1 MLPQMRPRFR
11 PQEIVRL
18 LRAPGEAGFPGAEGV
33 VAELAGPDE
42 SGTAWNVTLRLGGT
56 SDGDPLMTVSEL
68 ELESTGLAEDE
79 RGRRVPIGSIPSGEE
94 PRDRLELRLF
104 TEITDGID
112 AARIAETIEH
122 ELTSL
127 LGGATVTIEAERH
140 WAEPFNYELA
150 VGVLPHDD
158 PIEAIEILTEA
169 GGRGW
174 LACRDDGWRFEA
186 WWSSSGDLDAMLIVP
201 EVHAAEIAFIPWS
214 SPARR
219 PPEERPLVPVAVADE
234 PEEPEQ
240 QLDLDQ
246 ESGDA
251 EAGDEEP

>member
-1 MLPQMRPRFR
+1 MRPRFR

-18 LRAPGEAGFPGAEGV
+18 IRAPGEAGSPETEAV

-42 SGTAWNVTLRLGGT
+42 SGTGWNVTLRLGST
-56 SDGDPLMTVSEL
+56 ADGDKLMTMSEL
-68 ELESTGLAEDE
+68 ELEPTGLAEDE
-79 RGRRVPIGSIPSGEE
+79 RGRRVPLGTVPTPEE
-94 PRDRLELRLF
+94 LRDRLEVRLF

-122 ELTSL
+122 ELTTL

-150 VGVLPHDD
+150 VSILPHDD
-158 PIEAIEILTEA
+158 PIEALEILAEA
-169 GGRGW
+169 GGHGW
-174 LACRDDGWRFEA
+174 LACRDDGWRYDL
-186 WWSSSGDLDAMLIVP
+186 WWSSSRDLDAMLIVP

-219 PPEERPLVPVAVADE
+219 PADERPLVAVAVADDE
-234 PEEPEQ
+234 PGEQ
-240 QLDLDQ
+240 LGLDHD
-246 ESGDA
+246 SGDA

>member
-1 MLPQMRPRFR
+1 MRL
-11 PQEIVRL
+11 IG
-18 LRAPGEAGFPGAEGV
+18 APGEAGFAGAEGV

-42 SGTAWNVTLRLGGT
+42 SGSAWNVTLRLGDT
-56 SDGDPLMTVSEL
+56 PDRDPLMTVSEL

-79 RGRRVPIGSIPSGEE
+79 RGRRVPIGSIPSPEE

-158 PIEAIEILTEA
+158 PVEAIEILAEA

-174 LACRDDGWRFEA
+174 LACRDDGWRYDL
-186 WWSSSGDLDAMLIVP
+186 WWSSSADLDAMLLVP
-201 EVHAAEIAFIPWS
+201 EVHAAEIAFSPWS

-219 PPEERPLVPVAVADE
+219 PPDERPLVPVAVADDE
-234 PEEPEQ
+234 PDE
-240 QLDLDQ
+240 QLDLDH

>member
-1 MLPQMRPRFR
+1 MRPRFR

-18 LRAPGEAGFPGAEGV
+18 IRPTGEAGFPGSEAV
-33 VAELAGPDE
+33 VAELAGPDD
-42 SGTAWNVTLRLGGT
+42 SGTGWNVTLRLGAT
-56 SDGDPLMTVSEL
+56 ADVDPMLTVSEL

-79 RGRRVPIGSIPSGEE
+79 RGRRVPLGAIPAPEE

-122 ELTSL
+122 ELTAL

-150 VGVLPHDD
+150 VSILPHDD
-158 PIEAIEILTEA
+158 PIEALEILAEA
-169 GGRGW
+169 GGHGW
-174 LACRDDGWRFEA
+174 LACRDDGWRYDL
-186 WWSSSGDLDAMLIVP
+186 WWSSSRDLDAMLIVP
-201 EVHAAEIAFIPWS
+201 EVHAAQIAFIPWS

-219 PPEERPLVPVAVADE
+219 PPEDRPLVPVAVADDV
-234 PEEPEQ
+234 PEE

-251 EAGDEEP
+251 EPGDEEP

>member
-1 MLPQMRPRFR
+1 MKPRFR

-18 LRAPGEAGFPGAEGV
+18 SRTPGEAGFPGAEAV

-42 SGTAWNVTLRLGGT
+42 AGTAWNVTLRLGGT
-56 SDGDPLMTVSEL
+56 SDGDPLMTVSER

-79 RGRRVPIGSIPSGEE
+79 RGRRVPLGTIPTPEE

-150 VGVLPHDD
+150 VSILPHDD
-158 PIEAIEILTEA
+158 PIEALEVLAEA
-169 GGRGW
+169 GGHGW
-174 LACRDDGWRFEA
+174 LACRDDGWRYDL
-186 WWSSSGDLDAMLIVP
+186 WWSSSRDLDAMLIVP

-219 PPEERPLVPVAVADE
+219 PPDERPLVSVAVADDE
-234 PEEPEQ
+234 PEGQ
-240 QLDLDQ
+240 IDLFD

-251 EAGDEEP
+251 EAGDEEA